1 MRISDW
7 SSDVCSSDLHA
18 VFNRIARRVRMTPL
32 PQADGLIEE
41 APGIGNHLRAARGII
56 AAPLFRAVPLGND
69 IGAIERVIKAAQAAV
84 PGVQRIAG
92 VGEGQ
97 DALGPG
103 ESAVFRGVGRGWWG
117 EGGGRKGE
125 IRWCPESLKK

>member
-7 SSDVCSSDLHA
+7 SSDVCSSDLPARQFRRIGKPGLRAAAESHCKHA

-41 APGIGNHLRAARGII
+41 APGIGNHLRAARAII

-69 IGAIERVIKAAQAAV
+69 IGAIE
-84 PGVQRIAG
+84 
-92 VGEGQ
+92 
-97 DALGPG
+97 D
-103 ESAVFRGVGRGWWG
+103 
-117 EGGGRKGE
+117 RK
-125 IRWCPESLKK
+125 RARLNYSH